1 MTKSKF
7 DSGRWGSTLTYGT
20 GGWGGVAKSIA
31 FHLSLGTRG
40 IWFAHPPH
48 DTSSLML

>member
-20 GGWGGVAKSIA
+20 GGGDVAKSIA

-40 IWFAHPPH
+40 IRFAHPPH